1 MASTDI
7 VAVDA
12 YATATLFHLKP
23 EEIEST
29 QAAYQLGLGEIDL
42 KKIKVVKV

>member
-12 YATATLFHLKP
+12 YATTLFQLKP
-23 EEIEST
+23 DEVEST
-29 QAAYQLGLGEIDL
+29 RAAYQLGLGEIDL
-42 KKIKVVKV
+42 KKIKILKV